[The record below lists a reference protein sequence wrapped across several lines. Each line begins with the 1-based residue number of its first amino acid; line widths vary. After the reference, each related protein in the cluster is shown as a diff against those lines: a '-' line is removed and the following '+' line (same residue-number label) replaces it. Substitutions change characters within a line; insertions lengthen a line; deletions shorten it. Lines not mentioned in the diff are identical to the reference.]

1 MTVRR
6 SPRPS
11 TPPLG
16 TNHAF
21 KASTSGWYSQWKAK
35 RNAET
40 APQTAP
46 AATTPATT
54 NEAERAESE
63 LVRWLTSDSSV

>member
-11 TPPLG
+11 TPPLS
-16 TNHAF
+16 TNHVF

-35 RNAET
+35 RDA
-40 APQTAP
+40 APVPETAP
-46 AATTPATT
+46 AASVPETT
-54 NEAERAESE
+54 NEAEAESE
-63 LVRWLTSDSSV
+63 LVRWLTGDPSA